1 MQFALRREFLFGAEI
16 LEKSKTQKKA
26 AGGIFWGWYVI
37 AGAFLILSINYGAR
51 YSFGVFVKPLSEEY
65 GWSRSV
71 ISLGASINMLV
82 YSTCAIVLGRIVD
95 RISPR
100 WIITAGALIACSSYM
115 MLSFVSTPLQ
125 FYMVYGLLVGMGA
138 AGMGLVVINS
148 SAAKWF
154 IKKRGTAIGIST
166 MGVSFGTLMLTPA
179 AGFMIKN
186 YDWHTGFVFISI
198 LFLASIALAHLLM
211 GRTSP
216 ESCGLLPDGE
226 TDPAKVLKID
236 ETSTKTEQI
245 SYGKMFSDL
254 RFWIIGISFG
264 LAVMTLMAAFVH
276 QVAYAEDRGIG
287 RLAAA
292 ASLGAVGFAGFL
304 GQFFFGWLSDRV
316 RDVKYSAILGMIVMI
331 AGLLILLKAQ
341 SLTMLYVYS
350 LVYGFGY
357 GCLAPMMPITIAD
370 RFGRRDLGSVYG
382 MLTFFIGLGGSV
394 GPYLA
399 GLIYDHCG
407 SYDLVWQASIGVLAI
422 VSFLLFFLKRDRARM

>member
-1 MQFALRREFLFGAEI
+1 M
-16 LEKSKTQKKA
+16 
-26 AGGIFWGWYVI
+26 FWGWYVI

-51 YSFGVFVKPLSEEY
+51 YSFGVFVKPLSDEY

-71 ISLGASINMLV
+71 ISLAASINMFV

-100 WIITAGALIACSSYM
+100 WIITFGALIAFASF
-115 MLSFVSTPLQ
+115 MLLRFVTTPLE
-125 FYMVYGLLVGMGA
+125 FYLAYGLLVGMGS
-138 AGMGLVVINS
+138 AGMGLVVMNS

-179 AGFMIKN
+179 AGFIIKN
-186 YDWHTGFVFISI
+186 YDWRTGFSFISV
-198 LFLASIALAHLLM
+198 LFLASIAIAHLFM
-211 GRTSP
+211 RKASP

-236 ETSTKTEQI
+236 ESSAAENRITYRE
-245 SYGKMFSDL
+245 MFTDL

-276 QVAYAEDRGIG
+276 QVAYAEDCGIDK
-287 RLAAA
+287 LAAA
-292 ASLGAVGFAGFL
+292 ASLGVVGFAGFL
-304 GQFFFGWLSDRV
+304 GQFFFGWFSDRLS
-316 RDVKYSAILGMIVMI
+316 DVKYAAVLGMVVMI
-331 AGLLILLKAQ
+331 AGLIILLKMQ
-341 SLTMLYVYS
+341 SLTLLYIFS

-370 RFGRRDLGSVYG
+370 RFGLRDLGSVYG
-382 MLTFFIGLGGSV
+382 MLTFFIGLGGSI

-399 GLIYDHCG
+399 GLIFDYYG
-407 SYDLVWQASIGVLAI
+407 SYDLVWLASIAILLLVCLLLA
-422 VSFLLFFLKRDRARM
+422 FLKRDKSRP